1 MRMIINFIK
10 KIFTRPTPS
19 RETGL
24 GVAVLSL
31 QNNTLQ
37 QVYGPHNLVDRTPV
51 YFVAQG
57 KSTPLPKGISDS
69 EQYYLI
75 NVKPTEFNIALTPE
89 SKTPVNLQSM
99 GSANLFTGK
108 NPKKP

>member
-1 MRMIINFIK
+1 MIISLIK
-10 KIFTRPTPS
+10 KIFKKTTPV

-31 QNNTLQ
+31 EKNTLQ
-37 QVYGPHNLVDRTPV
+37 QVYGAHNLVDRTPV

-57 KSTPLPKGISDS
+57 KSTPLPKGINDS

-75 NVKPTEFNIALTPE
+75 NVKPTEFSIALTPE
-89 SKTPVNLQSM
+89 EKTPVKLQST
-99 GSANLFTGK
+99 GSANLFTGR
-108 NPKKP
+108 NPKKM